1 MTTSMLIKAL
11 SVLVL
16 IGCVPLL
23 GPGSGRDYEVWV
35 VDQSNSPG
43 LSHGGSIHVY
53 QGADLKEP
61 AEAPPVPQVIDLGGA
76 TTTLCQAATGA
87 APVRPHMI
95 FFNAGRT
102 HAVLSFVATGHVVVF
117 DAATRTPVACLRST
131 AGAGGARQAH
141 AAFPAPDDSYIVV
154 ANQNGK
160 LLERIES
167 NYSSNTFTFNPA
179 ATLNLA
185 TCTTPSGAACESL
198 LLRPDNAPICPVV
211 DGQSRVAFVT
221 LRGGGLFVVDPRATP
236 MRIIAEYDSTVV
248 RGNGCG
254 GLQVSGSMFL
264 NSGGGTAANLTDFDV
279 YRFDVSAFQGTLAR
293 NTPAPVLVYRAD
305 QGHRDSHGMTVTG
318 NGRYLWVADRAANL
332 LEVFDARSNQRRTP
346 IDLAGPLS
354 DDPTPDLLDLA
365 PDGDLVFFT
374 LRGPTPLSGDP
385 HVSTGSTPGFAIMTI
400 LEGGVRGA
408 LRSVVRISNRDA
420 AGVERADPHGI
431 RVRVK

>member
-1 MTTSMLIKAL
+1 MKTSTLTKTIT
-11 SVLVL
+11 VLFLV
-16 IGCVPLL
+16 GCVPLF

-35 VDQSNSPG
+35 VDQSNSAG
-43 LSHGGSIHVY
+43 VSHGGSIHIY
-53 QGADLKEP
+53 QGADLRDP
-61 AEAPPVPQVIDLGGA
+61 AAAAPVAQVIDLAGS
-76 TTTLCQAATGA
+76 TTTLCQATTSA

-102 HAVLSFVATGHVVVF
+102 HAVLSFVASGHVVVF
-117 DAATRTPVACLRST
+117 DAANRNPVACLRTT

-141 AAFPAPDDSYIVV
+141 AAYPAPDDSYILV

-160 LLERIES
+160 LLERIAS
-167 NYSSNTFTFNPA
+167 DYSTNTFSFEPA

-185 TCTTPSGAACESL
+185 TCATPSGAPCESV

-211 DGQSRVAFVT
+211 DGESRVAFVT
-221 LRGGGLFVVDPRATP
+221 LRGGGLFVIDPRATP
-236 MRIIAEYDSTVV
+236 MRIIAEYDSVTV

-254 GLQVSGSMFL
+254 GLQSGSSMFL
-264 NSGGGTAANLTDFDV
+264 NSGGGTMANLTEFDV
-279 YRFDVSAFQGTLAR
+279 YRFNVPAFQGTLAP
-293 NTPAPVLVYRAD
+293 NTPAPVLVYRAAE
-305 QGHRDSHGMTVTG
+305 GHRDAHGMTVTG
-318 NGRYLWVADRAANL
+318 NGRYVWVADRAANL

-346 IDLAGPLS
+346 IDLPGPLS

-365 PDGDLVFFT
+365 PGGNLAFFT

-385 HVSTGSTPGFAIMTI
+385 HVSTGSTPGFAIMAI
-400 LEGGVRGA
+400 HEGGSGGE
-408 LRSVVRISNRDA
+408 LKGVVRISNRDA